1 MLKKFW
7 FAATAMTLVLSVS
20 LAASAGE
27 KIKIGYVVKQPD
39 EPWFQMEWKFAQ
51 QCADDYGFEL
61 IKIGA
66 TDGEKMLAAIDNLAA
81 NGAQGFVCVTPD
93 VRLGPAIVA
102 AAKRNNLKLVTNA
115 DQFVGPDGKF
125 MTDVPYLGIAAYK
138 IGRNVGDELWS
149 EMRKRGWTAADTALC
164 VMTFDELDTVKQ
176 RYEGAVDSL
185 LDHGFPKDKVYRA
198 PIMQVMEIPTAL
210 NAANVLLTQHP
221 GIKHWLI
228 AGGNDNCV
236 LGAVRAMEG
245 HGYKAEDVIGIG
257 INGTDCII
265 ELEKEKPTGFF
276 GSMLLSARQHG
287 YGATEFVYK
296 WVAEGI
302 EPPKEFRSEGVFINR
317 ANFKKVLKEEGFI
330 D

>member
-1 MLKKFW
+1 MLRKISL
-7 FAATAMTLVLSVS
+7 LVL
-20 LAASAGE
+20 AALLWLPILNFGQAGE
-27 KIKIGYVVKQPD
+27 KIKIGYVVKQP
-39 EPWFQMEWKFAQ
+39 EESWFQMEWKFAQ
-51 QCADDYGFEL
+51 QCADDNGFEL

-81 NGAQGFVCVTPD
+81 AGAKGFVCVTPD

-102 AAKRNNLKLVTNA
+102 AAKRNNLKLVSNA
-115 DQFVGPDGKF
+115 DQFVGADGKF

-138 IGRNVGDELWS
+138 IGRNVGDELWK
-149 EMRKRGWTAADTALC
+149 EMKNRNWKIEDTALC

-185 LDHGFPKDKVYRA
+185 VDHGFPLAKVFRA
-198 PIMQVMEIPTAL
+198 PILQTMDIPASM
-210 NAANVLLTQHP
+210 NAANVLLAKHP
-221 GIKHWLI
+221 EVKHWLI
-228 AGGNDNCV
+228 CGGNDNCV

-245 HGYKAEDVIGIG
+245 RGIDAKDMIGIG
-257 INGTDCII
+257 INGTDCIA
-265 ELEKEKPTGFF
+265 ELEKPTPTGFF

-296 WVAEGI
+296 WVTQGI
-302 EPPKEFRSEGVFINR
+302 EPPKEYRTEGVFINR
-317 ANFKKVLKEEGFI
+317 ANFRKVLRDEGFI